1 MLTTYEQDKAR
12 LKIVYGSVKEVS
24 KAYNI
29 QCVKEAYRNKEM
41 SEWEYKYALNL
52 LTNK

>member
-1 MLTTYEQDKAR
+1 MLTTFEQDKAR
-12 LKIVYGSVKEVS
+12 LKIVYGS
-24 KAYNI
+24 
-29 QCVKEAYRNKEM
+29 VKEAYRNKEM